1 MQFNSMENVRATEY
15 GWYLS
20 ILICKYCTSLFSK
33 MCYFFYGIFYWLNVE
48 GIIEILVKGEKFHL
62 TQHLHFGGH
71 HVYLHIF
78 MLHRF
83 TSINL
88 KRHLPHITLLHRWN
102 LDFSVA
108 EKTVLNYKGHYAGFC
123 MKTLLAVMLWS
134 GMRNLF
140 KRWKKIILEKN
151 FTSDFILLLSN
162 SFHED
167 SLKILRSQFSKWM
180 FWIYYKFVYKECSV
194 EYFSENSQLM
204 QSWNTKYCHC
214 FCIQSGIYDRNYS
227 SKSPL
232 NGYYFQKTASESQ

>member
-1 MQFNSMENVRATEY
+1 MHVWQNDGQSTTLLKKCCLSITQCACICSNDAVQFHDVQATEY

-48 GIIEILVKGEKFHL
+48 GIIEILVKGKKFHL

-123 MKTLLAVMLWS
+123 MKTLLALMLWS
-134 GMRNLF
+134 GMQNLL
-140 KRWKKIILEKN
+140 KR
-151 FTSDFILLLSN
+151 
-162 SFHED
+162 
-167 SLKILRSQFSKWM
+167 
-180 FWIYYKFVYKECSV
+180 
-194 EYFSENSQLM
+194 
-204 QSWNTKYCHC
+204 
-214 FCIQSGIYDRNYS
+214 
-227 SKSPL
+227 
-232 NGYYFQKTASESQ
+232 

>member
-1 MQFNSMENVRATEY
+1 M
-15 GWYLS
+15 L
-20 ILICKYCTSLFSK
+20 LL
-33 MCYFFYGIFYWLNVE
+33 FYGIFYWLNVE
-48 GIIEILVKGEKFHL
+48 GIIEILVKGKKFHL
-62 TQHLHFGGH
+62 TQHLYFGGH
-71 HVYLHIF
+71 DVYLHIF

-123 MKTLLAVMLWS
+123 MKTLLAVILWS

-167 SLKILRSQFSKWM
+167 SLKILRSQFCRWM
-180 FWIYYKFVYKECSV
+180 FWIYYKFVY
-194 EYFSENSQLM
+194 
-204 QSWNTKYCHC
+204 
-214 FCIQSGIYDRNYS
+214 
-227 SKSPL
+227 
-232 NGYYFQKTASESQ
+232 